1 MRAFTFTLALALAFF
16 GIVAAAPSHSDS
28 QCSTG
33 GLRCCNQVEKAS
45 SPGVLPI
52 LDALKLNLDSSS
64 HVGLACDPITGGGQ
78 SW

>member
-1 MRAFTFTLALALAFF
+1 MPDSPPPDQ
-16 GIVAAAPSHSDS
+16 AAPNSL
-28 QCSTG
+28 
-33 GLRCCNQVEKAS
+33 GLD
-45 SPGVLPI
+45 